1 VKNDFSKKLILRLF
15 KRDFIGKVSPMR
27 AVKRIDN
34 SKETKE
40 ASRVIMSEINKLSK
54 FKDNLA

>member
-1 VKNDFSKKLILRLF
+1 MKNDFSKKLILRLF

-40 ASRVIMSEINKLSK
+40 ASRVIMSEINKLS
-54 FKDNLA
+54 